1 MVFGNASDYS
11 IRPVDDTSGSLPQR
25 LIYAVKDLRNAIAHN
40 DVVFDARFK
49 TSNIDKQVS
58 NAVNNVTSIGLL
70 SFDTITDWIVLIVY
84 ILKLLKVS
92 KTEMKRLI
100 ASFEESV
107 ERLRSSVSTSIFT
120 QIIHTDHQAKINKL
134 KQFVSQK

>member
-1 MVFGNASDYS
+1 MFGNASDYS